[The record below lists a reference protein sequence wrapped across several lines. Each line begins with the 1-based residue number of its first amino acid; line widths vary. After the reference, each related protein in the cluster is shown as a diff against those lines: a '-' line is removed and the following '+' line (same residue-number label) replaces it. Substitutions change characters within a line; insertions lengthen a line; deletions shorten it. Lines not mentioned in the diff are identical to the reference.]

1 MFENIKKRDGKV
13 VKFYSNKIT
22 SAIARA
28 GTEATNE
35 ERQPK

>member
-13 VKFYSNKIT
+13 AKFNSSKIT

-28 GTEATNE
+28 GNEATNE